1 MRTHFPTF
9 ALATALLAGSM
20 TFAQA
25 AGTVGGAAGAGTMT
39 SPSVGARPS
48 IGATPVPGLTVRTS
62 PTTTPDPH
70 QGLPPCRTGQGT
82 NCAHE

>member
-25 AGTVGGAAGAGTMT
+25 AGTVGSAGTMST
-39 SPSVGARPS
+39 PSVGARPS
-48 IGATPVPGLTVRTS
+48 IGATPVPGLTVHTS
-62 PTTTPDPH
+62 PTTKPNLH
-70 QGLPPCRTGQGT
+70 QGLLPCRTGQGT